1 MRENF
6 RNLNLSDTNVCV
18 FCRLCTN
25 WSLMAVRICWIFT
38 RRTHN
43 HNYLNYRMHRAVGA
57 CKHSQCCLLVQMM
70 FTVPEK
76 VPARCY
82 LSHELLLLRLLSYKP
97 ITREK
102 SYFTVQRKKDVYFQT
117 ADFFYGCCSHNM
129 NILFCIAEKKKH
141 FLALKPISTSLQKK
155 KKKKYYEQ
163 DIMNCKKNKTN

>member
-1 MRENF
+1 M
-6 RNLNLSDTNVCV
+6 SDTNVCV

-57 CKHSQCCLLVQMM
+57 CKHSQCCLLVQM

-129 NILFCIAEKKKH
+129 NILFCIAEKKQY
-141 FLALKPISTSLQKK
+141 LALKPISTSLQKK
-155 KKKKYYEQ
+155 KKKY
-163 DIMNCKKNKTN
+163 